1 MLVNMFI
8 LWEKKKLLTFSTLII
23 KIIYKKE
30 GIFMKFTIKKELLL
44 DALSKVSKAISTKNL
59 IPVLAGIK
67 FELKKKKLILTA
79 SDNDITIQTI
89 IDAENE
95 EDFKIDIEGSII
107 IQGKYILDIV
117 RKLPDEYI
125 NLEVIDELKILIYTE
140 NREFNLNG
148 ISESE
153 YPNIGLEESKK
164 KIYIQSGVLK
174 NIVYQTAFASSNE
187 ESKPVLTGINFNIV
201 GDVLECNSTDSY
213 RLARKVIKLEKSSEE
228 NYNIVIPSHNI
239 IEFTKIINE
248 DDENVELHIFN
259 NKILFKTGNLK
270 FESRLINGT
279 YPNTSNLLPED
290 SIMIIHTNLND
301 FYNVIDRVSILTS
314 DKEKNIV
321 TLETNGNTMI
331 LKSSS
336 VEIGRVE
343 EKMNVEKNNNEDIK
357 ISFSAKYMM
366 EALKSFSTESVDLYF
381 VGEIKPILVKSIED
395 DTLTQLVLPI
405 RTY

>member
-1 MLVNMFI
+1 M
-8 LWEKKKLLTFSTLII
+8 KL
-23 KIIYKKE
+23 
-30 GIFMKFTIKKELLL
+30 TIKKELLL
-44 DALSKVSKAISTKNL
+44 NALNKVSKAISTKNL

-67 FELKKKKLILTA
+67 FEVKKKRLILTA
-79 SDNDITIQTI
+79 SDNDITIQTLI
-89 IDAENE
+89 EANDD
-95 EDFKIDIEGSII
+95 DFKIESEGSII

-117 RKLPDEYI
+117 RKLPDQYI
-125 NLEVIDELKILIYTE
+125 NIEVVDELKILIYTE
-140 NREFNLNG
+140 NSEFNLNG

-164 KIYIQSGVLK
+164 KVHIKASIFK
-174 NIVYQTAFASSNE
+174 DIVNQTAFAASNE

-213 RLARKVIKLEKSSEE
+213 RLARKVVKLESASEE

-239 IEFTKIINE
+239 LEFSRII
-248 DDENVELHIFN
+248 DDEDRDIELHVFN

-290 SIMIIHTNLND
+290 SNLIVSTNLNA
-301 FYNVIDRVSILTS
+301 FYDVIDRVSILTS

-321 TLETNGNTMI
+321 TLETKGDI
-331 LKSSS
+331 LVLKSSS

-343 EKMNVEKNNNEDIK
+343 EKMPITKNNDEDIK

-366 EALKSFSTESVDLYF
+366 EALKSFSTETVDIHF
-381 VGEIKPILVKSIED
+381 VGEIKPILIKSSED
-395 DTLTQLVLPI
+395 ETLTQLVLPI

>member
-1 MLVNMFI
+1 M
-8 LWEKKKLLTFSTLII
+8 KL
-23 KIIYKKE
+23 
-30 GIFMKFTIKKELLL
+30 TIKKELLL
-44 DALSKVSKAISTKNL
+44 GALNKVSKAISTKNL

-79 SDNDITIQTI
+79 SDNDITIQTTI
-89 IDAENE
+89 EASNE
-95 EDFKIDIEGSII
+95 DDFKVEQEGSII

-117 RKLPDEYI
+117 RKLPDKYI
-125 NLEVIDELKILIYTE
+125 NIEVVDELKILIYTE
-140 NREFNLNG
+140 NSEFNLNG

-164 KIYIQSGVLK
+164 KVHIQGSIFK
-174 NIVYQTAFASSNE
+174 EIVNQTAFAASNE

-213 RLARKVIKLEKSSEE
+213 RLARKVVKLSSASEE

-239 IEFTKIINE
+239 LEFSRII
-248 DDENVELHIFN
+248 DDEESDIELHIFN

-279 YPNTSNLLPED
+279 YPNTSNLLPDD
-290 SIMIIHTNLND
+290 SFLVVSTSLNA
-301 FYNVIDRVSILTS
+301 FYDVIDRVSILTS

-321 TLETNGNTMI
+321 TLETNGDMLV

-343 EKMNVEKNNNEDIK
+343 EKMPITKNSNEDIK

-366 EALKSFSTESVDLYF
+366 EALKSFSTETVDIHF
-381 VGEIKPILVKSIED
+381 VGEIKPILIKSSED
-395 DTLTQLVLPI
+395 ETLTQLVLPI

>member
-1 MLVNMFI
+1 M
-8 LWEKKKLLTFSTLII
+8 KL
-23 KIIYKKE
+23 
-30 GIFMKFTIKKELLL
+30 TIKKDLLL
-44 DALSKVSKAISTKNL
+44 NALNKVSKAISTKNL

-79 SDNDITIQTI
+79 SDNDITIQTM
-89 IDAENE
+89 IDATNDD
-95 EDFKIDIEGSII
+95 DFKIESEGSII

-117 RKLPDEYI
+117 RKLPDKYI
-125 NLEVIDELKILIYTE
+125 NIEVVDELKILIYTE
-140 NREFNLNG
+140 NSEFNLNG

-164 KIYIQSGVLK
+164 KVHINSSVFK
-174 NIVYQTAFASSNE
+174 DIVNQTAFASSNE

-213 RLARKVIKLEKSSEE
+213 RLARKIVKLSGASEE

-239 IEFTKIINE
+239 IEFSRIIDDE
-248 DDENVELHIFN
+248 DDDIELHIFN

-279 YPNTSNLLPED
+279 YPNTSNLLPDE
-290 SIMIIHTNLND
+290 SYLVVSTNLNA
-301 FYNVIDRVSILTS
+301 FYDVIDRVSILTS

-321 TLETNGNTMI
+321 TLETKGDMLV

-343 EKMNVEKNNNEDIK
+343 EKMPIAKNNSEDIK

-366 EALKSFSTESVDLYF
+366 EALKSFSTETVDIHF
-381 VGEIKPILVKSIED
+381 VGEIKPILIKSSED
-395 DTLTQLVLPI
+395 ETLTQLVLPI

>member
-1 MLVNMFI
+1 M
-8 LWEKKKLLTFSTLII
+8 KL
-23 KIIYKKE
+23 
-30 GIFMKFTIKKELLL
+30 TIKKDLLL
-44 DALSKVSKAISTKNL
+44 NALNKVSKAISTKNL

-67 FELKKKKLILTA
+67 FELKKKRLTLTA
-79 SDNDITIQTI
+79 SDNDITIQTMI
-89 IDAENE
+89 EATND
-95 EDFKIDIEGSII
+95 EDFKVEQEGSII

-117 RKLPDEYI
+117 RKLPDKYI
-125 NLEVIDELKILIYTE
+125 NIEVIDELKILIYTE
-140 NREFNLNG
+140 NSEFNLSG

-164 KIYIQSGVLK
+164 KVSINASVFK
-174 NIVYQTAFASSNE
+174 DIVNQTAFASSNE

-213 RLARKVIKLEKSSEE
+213 RLARKVVKLTGASEE

-239 IEFTKIINE
+239 LEFYRIIDEE
-248 DDENVELHIFN
+248 DGDIELHIFN

-279 YPNTSNLLPED
+279 YPNTSNLLPD
-290 SIMIIHTNLND
+290 SSYLVVSTNLNA
-301 FYNVIDRVSILTS
+301 FYDVIDRVSILTS

-321 TLETNGNTMI
+321 TLETRGDI
-331 LKSSS
+331 LVLKSSS

-343 EKMNVEKNNNEDIK
+343 EKMPITKNNDEDIK

-366 EALKSFSTESVDLYF
+366 EALKSFSTETVDIHF
-381 VGEIKPILVKSIED
+381 VGEIKPILIKSSED

>member
-1 MLVNMFI
+1 
-8 LWEKKKLLTFSTLII
+8 
-23 KIIYKKE
+23 
-30 GIFMKFTIKKELLL
+30 MKFTIKREILLE
-44 DALSKVSKAISTKNL
+44 ALNKVSKAISTKNL

-79 SDNDITIQTI
+79 SDNDITIQTTI
-89 IDAENE
+89 ESLKE
-95 EDFKIDIEGSII
+95 EDFKIENEGSII
-107 IQGKYILDIV
+107 ISGKYILDIV

-125 NLEVIDELKILIYTE
+125 NIEVIDDLKILIYTA
-140 NREFNLNG
+140 NSEFNLNG

-164 KIYIQSGVLK
+164 KVDVKASVLK

-201 GDVLECNSTDSY
+201 GDILEVNSTDSY
-213 RLARKVIKLEKSSEE
+213 RLARKVVKLDKVSEE
-228 NYNIVIPSHNI
+228 NYNIVIPSHNLV
-239 IEFTKIINE
+239 EFTKILDGEIE
-248 DDENVELHIFN
+248 DVELHIFN
-259 NKILFKTGNLK
+259 NKILLKSGNLK

-279 YPNTSNLLPED
+279 YPNTSNLLPDD
-290 SIMIIHTNLND
+290 SFLVINTNLND

-321 TLETNGNTMI
+321 TLETDGNTLI
-331 LKSSS
+331 LRSSS
-336 VEIGRVE
+336 VEVGRVE
-343 EKMNVEKNNNEDIK
+343 EKMTINKNNDENIK

-366 EALKSFSTESVDLYF
+366 EALKSFSTETVDIHF
-381 VGEIKPILVKSIED
+381 VGEIKPILIKSKED
-395 DTLTQLVLPI
+395 ETLTQLVLPI

>member
-1 MLVNMFI
+1 M
-8 LWEKKKLLTFSTLII
+8 KL
-23 KIIYKKE
+23 
-30 GIFMKFTIKKELLL
+30 TIKKDLLL
-44 DALSKVSKAISTKNL
+44 NALNKVSKAISTKNL

-67 FELKKKKLILTA
+67 FELKKKKLTLTA
-79 SDNDITIQTI
+79 SDNDITIQTMI
-89 IDAENE
+89 ESTNE
-95 EDFKIDIEGSII
+95 EDFKVEQEGSII

-117 RKLPDEYI
+117 RKLPDKYI
-125 NLEVIDELKILIYTE
+125 NIEVVDELKILIYTE
-140 NREFNLNG
+140 NSEFNLNG

-164 KIYIQSGVLK
+164 KVHIKASVFK
-174 NIVYQTAFASSNE
+174 DIVNQTAFASSNE

-213 RLARKVIKLEKSSEE
+213 RLARKVVKLDSASEE

-239 IEFTKIINE
+239 LEFSRIIDEE
-248 DDENVELHIFN
+248 DGDIELHIFN

-279 YPNTSNLLPED
+279 YPNTSNLLPDD
-290 SIMIIHTNLND
+290 SYLVVSTNLNA
-301 FYNVIDRVSILTS
+301 FYDVIDRVSILTS

-321 TLETNGNTMI
+321 TLKTNGDMLI

-343 EKMNVEKNNNEDIK
+343 EKMPITKNNNEDIK

-366 EALKSFSTESVDLYF
+366 EALKSFSTETVDIHF
-381 VGEIKPILVKSIED
+381 VGEIKPILIKSSED
-395 DTLTQLVLPI
+395 ETLTQLVLPI

>member
-1 MLVNMFI
+1 
-8 LWEKKKLLTFSTLII
+8 
-23 KIIYKKE
+23 
-30 GIFMKFTIKKELLL
+30 MKFTIKKEILL
-44 DALSKVSKAISTKNL
+44 DALVKVSKAISTKNL
-59 IPVLAGIK
+59 IPVLGGIK
-67 FELKKKKLILTA
+67 FELKKKKLTLTA

-89 IDAENE
+89 VESNSDE
-95 EDFKIDIEGSII
+95 EFKIENEGSII

-117 RKLPDEYI
+117 RKLPEEYI
-125 NLEVIDELKILIYTE
+125 NIEVIDELKILIYTD
-140 NREFNLNG
+140 NSEFNLNG

-164 KIYIQSGVLK
+164 KIEVNAGTLK
-174 NIVYQTAFASSNE
+174 SIVNQTAFATSNE

-213 RLARKVIKLEKSSEE
+213 RLARKIVKLDKVSED
-228 NYNIVIPSHNI
+228 NYNIVIPSHNLL
-239 IEFTKIINE
+239 EFVKILGE
-248 DDENVELHIFN
+248 DEEIVELHIFN
-259 NKILFKTGNLK
+259 NKILFKKGNLK

-279 YPNTSNLLPED
+279 YPNTSNLLPDE
-290 SIMIIHTNLND
+290 SLLVINTNLND

-321 TLETNGNTMI
+321 TLETQGNTLI

-343 EKMNVEKNNNEDIK
+343 EKMNISKNNDEDIK
-357 ISFSAKYMM
+357 ISFSARYMM
-366 EALKSFSTESVDLYF
+366 DALKSFSTETVELHF
-381 VGEIKPILVKSIED
+381 VGEIKPILIKSSED
-395 DTLTQLVLPI
+395 ESLTQLVLPI